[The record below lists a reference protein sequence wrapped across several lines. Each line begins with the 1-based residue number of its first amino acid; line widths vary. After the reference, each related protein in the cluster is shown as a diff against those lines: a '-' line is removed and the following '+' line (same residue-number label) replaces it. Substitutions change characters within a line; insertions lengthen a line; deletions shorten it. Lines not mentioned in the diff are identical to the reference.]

1 MFNVNKRSLSPS
13 FSVFLFLLLLLNK
26 AKCLSVR
33 GGFSGEKGKS
43 KRKKERFCIFK
54 SKEGEKLEMATCM
67 NAFLF
72 RFCCF
77 VFFYSA
83 LVFRLIP
90 SSSSGLRGSACN
102 QKSNTT
108 IEDFFFCVFNVFI
121 RALHQSDSTQT
132 QVTNIQ
138 ISLYG

>member
-13 FSVFLFLLLLLNK
+13 FSLFLFLLLLLNK

-77 VFFYSA
+77 VFFTPLLYLDSSPAPA
-83 LVFRLIP
+83 L
-90 SSSSGLRGSACN
+90 
-102 QKSNTT
+102 
-108 IEDFFFCVFNVFI
+108 D
-121 RALHQSDSTQT
+121 
-132 QVTNIQ
+132 
-138 ISLYG
+138 